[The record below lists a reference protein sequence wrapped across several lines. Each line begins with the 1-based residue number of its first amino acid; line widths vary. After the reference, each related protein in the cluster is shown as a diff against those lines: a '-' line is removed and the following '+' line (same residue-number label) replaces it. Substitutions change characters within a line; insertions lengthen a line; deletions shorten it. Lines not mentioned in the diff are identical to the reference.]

1 MSRYRGEEEDNRH
14 GEHGK
19 VGIEIRPAE
28 GRTTEFRPKW
38 EDQGTIPNHTCNGIV
53 SFKSQ
58 SKARQLISAV
68 KGNEIISYTGR
79 KETKDPRG
87 DRKRRD

>member
-1 MSRYRGEEEDNRH
+1 MSRYRGEDNRH

-38 EDQGTIPNHTCNGIV
+38 EDQGTIPEPHMQQYRLIQV
-53 SFKSQ
+53 PIE
-58 SKARQLISAV
+58 ARQLISAV
-68 KGNEIISYTGR
+68 KGNEIISYRGR
-79 KETKDPRG
+79 TR
-87 DRKRRD
+87 RKP